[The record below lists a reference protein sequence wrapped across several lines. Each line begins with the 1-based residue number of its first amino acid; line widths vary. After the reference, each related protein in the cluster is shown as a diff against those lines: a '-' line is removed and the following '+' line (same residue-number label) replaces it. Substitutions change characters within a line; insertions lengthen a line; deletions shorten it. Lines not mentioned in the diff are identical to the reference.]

1 MLGTRETY
9 CHPQRLNRYMSAR
22 KSIPTKLA
30 VAIPGLSGIAY
41 GVSPID
47 LIPDFLPIIGL
58 MDDLGIVPTLLIIS
72 AMLLVRRRRM
82 LAMQGAQTNAQNSVP
97 PVIQSPA

>member
-1 MLGTRETY
+1 MA
-9 CHPQRLNRYMSAR
+9 SKA
-22 KSIPTKLA
+22 KIPSKLA

-47 LIPDFLPIIGL
+47 LIPDFIPVIGL
-58 MDDLGIVPTLLIIS
+58 IDDLGIVPTLLIVS

-82 LAMQGAQTNAQNSVP
+82 LAASANVQTAAVTPP
-97 PVIQSPA
+97 PVIGTPA

>member
-1 MLGTRETY
+1 
-9 CHPQRLNRYMSAR
+9 MSAKR
-22 KSIPTKLA
+22 TIPTKLA

-58 MDDLGIVPTLLIIS
+58 VDDLGIVPTLLIIS
-72 AMLLVRRRRM
+72 AMLFVRRRKM
-82 LAMQGAQTNAQNSVP
+82 LAQRTPQASTP
-97 PVIQSPA
+97 PVIPNAV